1 MREAQSSFFFTQITT
16 YKETVSVKQD
26 SAIHCIC
33 NIQRDVTMNINEE
46 RKENVLWK
54 TKILLISHI
63 PPPKKLHLTLTWKNN
78 VVGSHM
84 KKKSWK
90 KKKSLSFTDENF
102 IPWAKKNHPVS
113 FMKRK
118 LPEKKKSNIFLPW
131 KKNIL
136 VGFTHTCC
144 LLAYVSWQLVYMKVG
159 CMLGSD
165 KPE

>member
-1 MREAQSSFFFTQITT
+1 MEAQSSFFFAQITT
-16 YKETVSVKQD
+16 YKETGTVKQD

-63 PPPKKLHLTLTWKNN
+63 PPPKKLHLTLTLLIFFFSSEKKLLP
-78 VVGSHM
+78 HTCE
-84 KKKSWK
+84 KKKCSRFTYEQEILEKTFLPK

-118 LPEKKKSNIFLPW
+118 LPEKKKSNIFLP
-131 KKNIL
+131 
-136 VGFTHTCC
+136 
-144 LLAYVSWQLVYMKVG
+144 
-159 CMLGSD
+159 
-165 KPE
+165 